1 MTRLAI
7 LVLKQ
12 MSSVLLVRTLSFGLK
27 MMVVYASV
35 LAQTLIPITMEIQMT
50 ESVNLAAQIA
60 TNAKV
65 SMDAL
70 HVVIISIIK
79 LLYNKMELT

>member
-1 MTRLAI
+1 
-7 LVLKQ
+7 

>member
-1 MTRLAI
+1 
-7 LVLKQ
+7 
-12 MSSVLLVRTLSFGLK
+12 MSSVLLVRTHSFGLK

-60 TNAKV
+60 TNAQV
-65 SMDAL
+65 LMDAL
-70 HVVIISIIK
+70 HAVIISIIK

>member
-1 MTRLAI
+1 M
-7 LVLKQ
+7 LKQ
-12 MSSVLLVRTLSFGLK
+12 LSSVLLVRTHSFGLK

-60 TNAKV
+60 TNAQV
-65 SMDAL
+65 LMDAL
-70 HVVIISIIK
+70 HAVIISIIK

>member
-1 MTRLAI
+1 
-7 LVLKQ
+7 
-12 MSSVLLVRTLSFGLK
+12 MSSVLLVRTHSFGLK

-35 LAQTLIPITMEIQMT
+35 LAQTLIPIIMEIQKT

-60 TNAKV
+60 TNAQV
-65 SMDAL
+65 LMDAL
-70 HVVIISIIK
+70 HAVIISIIK

>member
-1 MTRLAI
+1 
-7 LVLKQ
+7 
-12 MSSVLLVRTLSFGLK
+12 

-60 TNAKV
+60 TNAQV
-65 SMDAL
+65 LMDAL
-70 HVVIISIIK
+70 HAVIISIIK